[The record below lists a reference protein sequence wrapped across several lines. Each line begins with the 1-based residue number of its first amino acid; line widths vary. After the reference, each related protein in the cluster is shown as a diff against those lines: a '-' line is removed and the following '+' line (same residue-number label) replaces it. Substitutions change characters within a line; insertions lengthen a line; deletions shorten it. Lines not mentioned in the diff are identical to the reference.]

1 MLSLIFIQV
10 DFSVVGL
17 GTMQDYCIK
26 VKIKIKMQ
34 KIINQLRISFI
45 FLIRT
50 AFISKNGK
58 TSLFL
63 YLKTNE
69 KKILM

>member
-17 GTMQDYCIK
+17 GTMQDLCIK

-34 KIINQLRISFI
+34 KIINPAAYIIYFSH
-45 FLIRT
+45 
-50 AFISKNGK
+50 
-58 TSLFL
+58 
-63 YLKTNE
+63 
-69 KKILM
+69 